1 MTGVECGEQGREW
14 EERKSERL
22 TCIRFYRLGFILQG
36 NVVKLYLGSD
46 LSQCMSDIS
55 SEGMHHSG
63 GGSGHELG

>member
-1 MTGVECGEQGREW
+1 MTGVECGEQGRKW

-22 TCIRFYRLGFILQG
+22 THIRFYRLGFILQG
-36 NVVKLYLGSD
+36 DVVKLYY